1 MDVSGFLA
9 NANWGLLLLG
19 YPVLLLALT
28 VHECAHAWTADR
40 MGDSTARLLG
50 RVTLNPV
57 AHMDLFGTVLFP
69 IMAFLYQIP
78 LIGWARPVPVNPLHL
93 QRPSRDNMLISLAGP
108 LSNLGLAGLLFLVY
122 AVLKLSGAAYRL
134 PEMFADPLLMFFVYG
149 VYINMMLMVFNLI
162 PVPPL
167 DGSHIVEH
175 FLPPSLKPVYEQ
187 IQPFGFFILMLLFI
201 SGILRIVISPVL
213 HLVGLLFAVV

>member
-1 MDVSGFLA
+1 
-9 NANWGLLLLG
+9 
-19 YPVLLLALT
+19 
-28 VHECAHAWTADR
+28 

-134 PEMFADPLLMFFVYG
+134 PEMFADPLLTFFVYG
-149 VYINMMLMVFNLI
+149 VYINMMLMVFNLL

-175 FLPPSLKPVYEQ
+175 FLPASLKPVYEQ

-213 HLVGLLFAVV
+213 HLVGLLFAFV